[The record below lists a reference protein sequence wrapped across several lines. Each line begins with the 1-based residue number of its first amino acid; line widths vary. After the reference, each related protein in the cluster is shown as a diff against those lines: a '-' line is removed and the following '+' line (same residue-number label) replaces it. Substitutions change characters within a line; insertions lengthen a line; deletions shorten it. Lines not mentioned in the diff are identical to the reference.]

1 MNLLPYFQFKI
12 GFEEL
17 ITRTLWLAM
26 WNHDTFG
33 HNDFLGEVM
42 LPLDTYQDS
51 GFSWDDPSPNWYPL
65 RERVSLGVHIVM
77 LHGLAIGKH
86 CASYQSVPNP
96 ELTLIPRS

>member
-1 MNLLPYFQFKI
+1 MLM
-12 GFEEL
+12 
-17 ITRTLWLAM
+17 RTLWLTM

-65 RERVSLGVHIVM
+65 RERVSTTPSSPSLIFYLVRVRLGM
-77 LHGLAIGKH
+77 
-86 CASYQSVPNP
+86 
-96 ELTLIPRS
+96 